1 MEHFA
6 SAADGWV
13 FFPLTSGTW
22 VGSRFSA
29 GRTRTVAEVR
39 LTHRRSAPVL
49 LSRPPVFCR
58 RRAKQLWTSAA
69 ATAEGGN
76 CSGCARGGRAGLA
89 GRCRRWAHP
98 WTKRGENSSADQL
111 QKSHRAAARVVIPQI
126 ATTTVNRWPRVSIKS
141 PQLSTEHCT
150 CLLTLALSQPLAAR
164 SFSSSKSIT
173 SRYCGTSCH
182 PM

>member
-13 FFPLTSGTW
+13 FFPTYLGNL
-22 VGSRFSA
+22 
-29 GRTRTVAEVR
+29 GRQQV
-39 LTHRRSAPVL
+39 
-49 LSRPPVFCR
+49 LSRSDQDGGGSQADPPQKRTGPAF
-58 RRAKQLWTSAA
+58 TSSCVLSTPRK
-69 ATAEGGN
+69 TALDVSGGD
-76 CSGCARGGRAGLA
+76 GGGRELLWMRS

-98 WTKRGENSSADQL
+98 WTKRGESGSADQL

-126 ATTTVNRWPRVSIKS
+126 ATTTVIRWPRVSIKS

-173 SRYCGTSCH
+173 SRYCGTRCH